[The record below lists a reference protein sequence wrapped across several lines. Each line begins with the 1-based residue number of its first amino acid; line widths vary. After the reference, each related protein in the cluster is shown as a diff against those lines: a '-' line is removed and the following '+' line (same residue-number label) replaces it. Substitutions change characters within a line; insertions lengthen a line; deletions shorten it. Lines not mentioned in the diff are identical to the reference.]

1 MDDYRVATSPS
12 RHSRESGNPEGANAV
27 ATPASAVGNRENLGR
42 VDIRLKRTI
51 ITLSPPILTVIP
63 AKAGIQRVAG
73 NVIVTRPLTV
83 ASANVNAP

>member
-1 MDDYRVATSPS
+1 MDDYRVATSPVPS
-12 RHSRESGNPEGANAV
+12 FPRKRESRGRERRCDARERLM
-27 ATPASAVGNRENLGR
+27 PARLGR

-51 ITLSPPILTVIP
+51 IALSPPILTVIP

-73 NVIVTRPLTV
+73 NVIVTRPLTF